1 MNADKKKTIYSGT
14 AMNIKKKDPELMGYT
29 YGLSQ
34 NIAGVS
40 DKVLLSMKEAS
51 KIENTPSKF
60 LIKKKIHND
69 LN

>member
-1 MNADKKKTIYSGT
+1 MNSSKKTIYSGY
-14 AMNIKKKDPELMGYT
+14 AMNMKKKDPELMGNS

-40 DKVLLSMKEAS
+40 NKVLMTMKEAS

-60 LIKKKIHND
+60 LIKKKMNND

>member
-1 MNADKKKTIYSGT
+1 MNGNKKTIYSGY
-14 AMNIKKKDPELMGYT
+14 AMNMKKKDPELMGNS

-40 DKVLLSMKEAS
+40 NKVLMTMKEAS

-60 LIKKKIHND
+60 LIKKKMNND